1 MIALVAPDAR
11 FRESYL
17 AAQDEFDAAGEGTR
31 DGDGVWVEAPEGDFA
46 GVAFTRA
53 ELETPEGFERF
64 VAHRR
69 GQAHED
75 APRTPGHVPC
85 TFLWVVDDA
94 RPDEHLGS
102 LAIRHRLTPFL
113 IEIGGHIGYSVRPS
127 ARGRGIATEALRL
140 SLPFCRD
147 LGLDEVLVTCS
158 EENLASARV
167 IEASG
172 GVLEDVRHLMR
183 RYWIDLDA

>member
-1 MIALVAPDAR
+1 MISLVAPDVR
-11 FRESYL
+11 FHRSYL

-46 GVAFTRA
+46 GVEFTRA
-53 ELETPEGFERF
+53 ELETPAGFERF
-64 VAHRR
+64 VSHRR
-69 GQAHED
+69 GQVRED

-85 TFLWVVDDA
+85 TFLWVVDDEQ
-94 RPDEHLGS
+94 PDEHLGS

-140 SLPFCRD
+140 SLPLCRD
-147 LGLDEVLVTCS
+147 LGMDEVLVTCS
-158 EENLASARV
+158 EDNLASASV
-167 IEASG
+167 IEANG

-183 RYWIDLDA
+183 RYWIDLGC